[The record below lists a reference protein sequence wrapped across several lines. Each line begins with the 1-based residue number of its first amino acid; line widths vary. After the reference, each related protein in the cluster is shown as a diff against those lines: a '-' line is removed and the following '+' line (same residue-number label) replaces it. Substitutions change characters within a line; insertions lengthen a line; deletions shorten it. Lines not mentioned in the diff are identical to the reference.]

1 MAQQLSP
8 ALNVAFKAARKAGDF
23 MLRASSNLSSIKIDS
38 KASNDFVSD
47 VDRQSESILINAIQ
61 EAYPHHRILSEETG
75 VSGSERAEFEWIID
89 PLDGTTNY
97 LHGHPQYAISMALL
111 EKGVLK
117 EALVY
122 APERNDL
129 YTASRGQGALLND
142 RRIRVSN
149 RIELNQFV
157 IGTGFPVVDQSM
169 LDEYLAIL
177 KAFIQKTAGAR
188 REGAAA
194 LDLCSLAAGRF
205 DGFFEYNLKPWDIA
219 AGALIVQEAGGIV
232 TDFDGEQTWLE
243 TGNIVAANPKVLAQ
257 MLKIIAQHR
266 A

>member
-1 MAQQLSP
+1 MSTLNP
-8 ALNVAFKAARKAGDF
+8 ALNTAFKAARRAGD
-23 MLRASSNLSSIKIDS
+23 MMMRAASNLSSVKVDS
-38 KASNDFVSD
+38 KAFNDFVSD
-47 VDRQSESILINAIQ
+47 VDRQAENIIVDILQ
-61 EAYPHHRILSEETG
+61 EAYPHHAILTEETG
-75 VSGSERAEFEWIID
+75 QIGKQNAEFMWIID
-89 PLDGTTNY
+89 PLDGTSNY

-149 RIELNQFV
+149 RIELNQCL
-157 IGTGFPVVDQSM
+157 IGTGFPVVNQTMMDS
-169 LDEYLAIL
+169 YLAIL
-177 KAFIQKTAGAR
+177 KDFLAKTAGAR

-205 DGFFEYNLKPWDIA
+205 DGFFEFNLKPWDIA

-232 TDFDGEQTWLE
+232 TDMHGEQTWLE
-243 TGNIVAANPKVLAQ
+243 TGNVVAANPKILVQ
-257 MLKIIAQHR
+257 MLKTIAPHL
-266 A
+266 

>member
-1 MAQQLSP
+1 MTT
-8 ALNVAFKAARKAGDF
+8 LNPVLTTAFKAARRAGD
-23 MLRASSNLSSIKIDS
+23 MMMRASTHLSTIKVDS
-38 KASNDFVSD
+38 KAFNDFVSD
-47 VDRQSESILINAIQ
+47 VDRQAETIIIDILR
-61 EAYPHHRILSEETG
+61 EAYPNHRILSEEVG
-75 VSGSERAEFEWIID
+75 VIGNQRADFEWIID

-149 RIELNQFV
+149 RIELNQCL
-157 IGTGFPVVDQSM
+157 IGTGFPVVNQSM
-169 LDEYLAIL
+169 IDDYLLIL
-177 KAFIQKTAGAR
+177 KDFISKTAGAR
-188 REGAAA
+188 REGAAS
-194 LDLCSLAAGRF
+194 LDLCSLASGRF
-205 DGFFEYNLKPWDIA
+205 DGFFEFNLKPWDIA

-232 TDFDGEQTWLE
+232 TDMQGNETWLE
-243 TGNIVAANPKVLAQ
+243 TGNIVAGNPKVLAQ
-257 MLKIIAQHR
+257 MLKVIGQYV
-266 A
+266 

>member
-1 MAQQLSP
+1 MSTLNP
-8 ALNVAFKAARKAGDF
+8 ALNTAFKAARRAGD
-23 MLRASSNLSSIKIDS
+23 MMMRAASNLSSVKVDS
-38 KASNDFVSD
+38 KAFNDFVSD
-47 VDRQSESILINAIQ
+47 VDRQAENIIVDILQ
-61 EAYPHHRILSEETG
+61 EAYPHHAILTEETG
-75 VSGSERAEFEWIID
+75 QIGKNNAEFMWIID
-89 PLDGTTNY
+89 PLDGTSNY

-149 RIELNQFV
+149 RIELNQCL
-157 IGTGFPVVDQSM
+157 IGTGFPVVNQTMMDS
-169 LDEYLAIL
+169 YLAIL
-177 KAFIQKTAGAR
+177 KDFLAKTAGAR

-205 DGFFEYNLKPWDIA
+205 DGFFEFNLKPWDIA

-232 TDFDGEQTWLE
+232 TDMHGEQTWLE
-243 TGNIVAANPKVLAQ
+243 TGNVVAANPKILVQ
-257 MLKIIAQHR
+257 MLKTIAPHL
-266 A
+266 